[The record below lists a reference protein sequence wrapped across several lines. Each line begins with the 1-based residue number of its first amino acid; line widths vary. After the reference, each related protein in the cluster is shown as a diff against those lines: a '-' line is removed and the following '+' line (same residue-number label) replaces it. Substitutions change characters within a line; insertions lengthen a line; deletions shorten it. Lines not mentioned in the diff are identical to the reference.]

1 MKLDEGLRKA
11 AILVA
16 SLDRDTAD
24 LLMDKMSPEQA
35 RRVRQMILEMGEVSS
50 EDERQILEEFAHRG
64 PKSVP
69 SPPPGVEMHGR
80 LARRLARAPG
90 DSFHPSSATAQPTEA
105 SPFGFLR
112 EAEAE
117 KLGKLLSAER
127 PQTIALVLSHL
138 PPDRAGAVLVR
149 FSPAQ
154 QVEVIRRLV
163 DLEETDPEI
172 LHDVEQTLQTRLAE
186 LVRMQR
192 RRVAGLSAV
201 AGILRASESR
211 VGTEILENLN
221 ARDRSLAAKLAPA
234 PFEFEELDLLD
245 ERSLTTL
252 LGQADP
258 ELAILALVGA
268 SQELIDRLL
277 RPLPTP
283 EAQAVRRR
291 LTHVGPTRL
300 SDVEEARRQLVE
312 LAHRLA
318 IQGRIC
324 LPQTHKAGPATPAA
338 AYAAST

>member
-16 SLDRDTAD
+16 SLDRVTAD
-24 LLMDKMSPEQA
+24 RLMDKMSEEQA
-35 RRVRQMILEMGEVSS
+35 RQVRQMILELGTVAP
-50 EDERQILEEFAHRG
+50 EEESRVVQEFFRATPQG
-64 PKSVP
+64 QTAAPATS
-69 SPPPGVEMHGR
+69 GVELDGR
-80 LARRLARAPG
+80 LARKLARASRSLSPEESNLLEG
-90 DSFHPSSATAQPTEA
+90 
-105 SPFGFLR
+105 SPFGFLK
-112 EAEAE
+112 EAEAD
-117 KLGKLLSAER
+117 KLAKLLSAER

-138 PPDRAGAVLVR
+138 PPERAGGVLVR
-149 FSPAQ
+149 LGSAL

-211 VGTEILENLN
+211 VGMQILENLN
-221 ARDRSLAAKLAPA
+221 AHDRSLANRLGPDE
-234 PFEFEELDLLD
+234 FEFDDLDLLD

-268 SQELIDRLL
+268 PQPLIERLL
-277 RPLPTP
+277 SQLPAP
-283 EAQAVRRR
+283 EAQMVRHR
-291 LTHVGPTRL
+291 LIHVGPTRL
-300 SDVEEARRQLVE
+300 SDVEEARQQLVE
-312 LAHRLA
+312 LARRLA
-318 IQGRIC
+318 IQGRIR
-324 LPQTHKAGPATPAA
+324 LPHGSSPATPAA
-338 AYAAST
+338 AYTASA